1 MEHPLAMK
9 PYNPLE
15 KENLGKS
22 VADSLIK
29 QKPVPLGSVARFSG
43 AGVYAIYYT
52 GEFDTYQKLRDW
64 NTSVADLKVPIYVG
78 KAVPTGGRKGNIDPE
93 VSAKGAAL
101 FSRLDEHRKSIE
113 QASNLEIAD
122 FWCRYLVVDDV
133 WIPLGESLLIQR
145 HRPIWN
151 SLIDGFGNH
160 DPGSGRTKEPDP
172 TGTPCTPAEAGPTDA
187 PHQNSPKLRYAIKSI
202 PTGRRTKAQRLK
214 RRRGSMLQAQGTDA
228 TAVQAP

>member
-1 MEHPLAMK
+1 MK

-29 QKPVPLGSVARFSG
+29 QKPVPLGSVERFSG

-52 GEFDTYQKLRDW
+52 GDFDTYSKLRDW
-64 NTSVADLKVPIYVG
+64 NTSVDDLNVPIYVG

-113 QASNLEIAD
+113 QAKNLEIAD
-122 FWCRYLVVDDV
+122 FWCRYLVVDDI

-160 DPGSGRTKEPDP
+160 DPGSGRHKGARPNWDTLHPGRSWANRCAPSKLTEAQIRHHIDEYWNIYK
-172 TGTPCTPAEAGPTDA
+172 GPAIND
-187 PHQNSPKLRYAIKSI
+187 Q
-202 PTGRRTKAQRLK
+202 
-214 RRRGSMLQAQGTDA
+214 
-228 TAVQAP
+228 

>member
-1 MEHPLAMK
+1 MK

-29 QKPVPLGSVARFSG
+29 QKPVSLGFVERFFG

-52 GEFDTYQKLRDW
+52 GDFDTYSRLRDW
-64 NTSVADLKVPIYVG
+64 NTSAEDLNVPIYVG
-78 KAVPTGGRKGNIDPE
+78 KAVPTGGRKGNVDPD
-93 VSAKGAAL
+93 VSAKETAL
-101 FSRLDEHRKSIE
+101 FNRLDEHRKSIE
-113 QASNLEIAD
+113 QATNLEIGD
-122 FWCRYLVVDDV
+122 FWCRYLVVDDI

-160 DPGSGRTKEPDP
+160 DPGSGRHKGARPNWDTLHP
-172 TGTPCTPAEAGPTDA
+172 GRSWAGRCA
-187 PHQNSPKLRYAIKSI
+187 PSKLTEVIIRHHIGEYWSLYKGPKPSN
-202 PTGRRTKAQRLK
+202 Q
-214 RRRGSMLQAQGTDA
+214 
-228 TAVQAP
+228 

>member
-1 MEHPLAMK
+1 MK

-15 KENLGKS
+15 KQNLGKS

-29 QKPVPLGSVARFSG
+29 QKPVPLGSIQRFSG

-52 GEFDTYQKLRDW
+52 GAFDAYSKLHEW
-64 NTSVADLKVPIYVG
+64 NTSADDLNVPIYVG

-93 VSAKGAAL
+93 ISAKGTAL

-113 QASNLEIAD
+113 QVANLEIDD
-122 FWCRYLVVDDV
+122 FWCRYLVVDDI
-133 WIPLGESLLIQR
+133 WIPLGETLLIQR

-160 DPGSGRTKEPDP
+160 DPGAGRYNGARPNWDTL
-172 TGTPCTPAEAGPTDA
+172 
-187 PHQNSPKLRYAIKSI
+187 H
-202 PTGRRTKAQRLK
+202 TGRDWADKCAPSKLTETQIRQQIDEYWSFYK
-214 RRRGSMLQAQGTDA
+214 RADIENQ
-228 TAVQAP
+228 

>member
-1 MEHPLAMK
+1 MK

-29 QKPVPLGSVARFSG
+29 QKLVPLGCVERFSG
-43 AGVYAIYYT
+43 AGVYAIYYE
-52 GEFDTYQKLRDW
+52 GDFDAYSKLGHW
-64 NTSVADLKVPIYVG
+64 NTSADDLNVPIYVG
-78 KAVPTGGRKGNIDPE
+78 KAVPTGGRKGKVDPE
-93 VSAKGAAL
+93 ISAKGTAL

-113 QASNLEIAD
+113 QVTNLEIAD
-122 FWCRYLVVDDV
+122 FWCRYLVVDDI

-160 DPGSGRTKEPDP
+160 DPGAGRHQGARPNWDTLHPGRNWADRCAPSKSSEAQIRLHIEQYWKAYGEP
-172 TGTPCTPAEAGPTDA
+172 
-187 PHQNSPKLRYAIKSI
+187 AIEE
-202 PTGRRTKAQRLK
+202 
-214 RRRGSMLQAQGTDA
+214 
-228 TAVQAP
+228 

>member
-1 MEHPLAMK
+1 MK

-22 VADSLIK
+22 VADSLLK
-29 QKPVPLGSVARFSG
+29 QKPVPLGSVERFSG

-52 GEFDTYQKLRDW
+52 GDFDTYSKLRDW
-64 NTSVADLKVPIYVG
+64 NTSMNDLNVPIYVG

-93 VSAKGAAL
+93 ISAKGTAL
-101 FSRLDEHRKSIE
+101 YSRLDEHRKSIE
-113 QASNLEIAD
+113 QTTNLQIAD
-122 FWCRYLVVDDV
+122 FWCRYLVVDDI

-160 DPGSGRTKEPDP
+160 DPGSGRYNGARPNWDTLHPGREWANKCAPSKLTEDQIRQQV
-172 TGTPCTPAEAGPTDA
+172 AEYW
-187 PHQNSPKLRYAIKSI
+187 NSYKGFD
-202 PTGRRTKAQRLK
+202 T
-214 RRRGSMLQAQGTDA
+214 
-228 TAVQAP
+228 